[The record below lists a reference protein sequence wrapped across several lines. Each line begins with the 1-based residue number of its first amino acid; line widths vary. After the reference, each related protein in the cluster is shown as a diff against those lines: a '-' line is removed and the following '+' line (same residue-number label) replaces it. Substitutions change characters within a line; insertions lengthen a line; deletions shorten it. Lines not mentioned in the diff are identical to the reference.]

1 MYHRQKRLQ
10 NNSASA
16 PPVKQKQDNLGL
28 FDDPEKVFE
37 GELRKHEK
45 RVRTDAGTGSWET
58 LRGKLFVS
66 IPFLDTDP
74 PMTTSFLLKML
85 ASIRI
90 ASAFY
95 SVINDCD
102 EIYNYWEPLH
112 LLLFGRG
119 FQTWEYSPEYA
130 IRSWLYIIFHYIP
143 AYFLSFITADSKVA
157 LFYTFR
163 ILLGFFHAGAEFHL
177 YNSVGQRLGYGIA
190 RQYFIINLL
199 AVGTFYSG
207 SAFLPSSFSM
217 IMNMFSMAFWLRE
230 KWFLAILCTAVSALV
245 GWPFAAVLGLPIV
258 VEMLLIRRGEY
269 IFKFFKSAIASGI
282 IVLAI
287 LYTVDSHYYGKTVIA
302 PLNIVLYNVFSKHGP
317 ELYGV
322 EPFTYYIKNLILN
335 WNIAPFLALLAV
347 PLSLITYIQT
357 SCTYDSKDNKV
368 TAQVVRPTN
377 SIAYWYRFIPVALI
391 ALTAFVW
398 AFIFFSQPHK
408 EERFLFPIYPHI
420 ALLMA
425 ITLSSIRHFIP
436 RKLNF
441 FPYLLV
447 ALFALISISRGF
459 AVFKHYRGIAETHKQ
474 LHDYLVFHPDVHFS
488 EMNNPI
494 QVCTGKEWHRFP
506 SNFFIPEKA
515 TDKYGVTKKIE
526 LQFIRSAFRGLL
538 PKPYANGSLPNITR
552 LIPTEM
558 NELNQEEPSRYI
570 PIERCDYLID
580 FDDGTN
586 GNSDEP
592 NFVEMTDKYKK
603 VYTHPV
609 IIPDKSHWLYRA
621 FYVPFISEK
630 HVAYGNYAALQ
641 KIIH

>member
-1 MYHRQKRLQ
+1 MYHRQRRLQ
-10 NNSASA
+10 NNSAA
-16 PPVKQKQDNLGL
+16 LPPRQKSDSHGL
-28 FDDPEKVFE
+28 FDDPEKIFQDE
-37 GELRKHEK
+37 ILKHEK
-45 RVRTDAGTGSWET
+45 RVRTDAGAGSWET

-119 FQTWEYSPEYA
+119 FQTWEYSPEYS

-190 RQYFIINLL
+190 RLYFIINLL

-207 SAFLPSSFSM
+207 FF
-217 IMNMFSMAFWLRE
+217 
-230 KWFLAILCTAVSALV
+230 AIFCTAVSALV

-258 VEMLLIRRGEY
+258 VEMLFIRRGEY
-269 IFKFFKSAIASGI
+269 IFKFIKHAFLSGI
-282 IVLAI
+282 SVLAV

-347 PLSLITYIQT
+347 PLSLIAYIPT
-357 SCTYDSKDNKV
+357 CCTFDSKDNKI
-368 TAQVVRPTN
+368 TSQVIRPTN

-398 AFIFFSQPHK
+398 SFIFFSQPHK

-436 RKLNF
+436 RKFSF

-447 ALFALISISRGF
+447 AAFALMSISRGF

-488 EMNNPI
+488 EMNDPI
-494 QVCTGKEWHRFP
+494 RVCTGKEWHRFP

-515 TDKYGVTKKIE
+515 TDKYGVTKKVE
-526 LQFIRSAFRGLL
+526 LHFIKSAYRGLL
-538 PKPYANGSLPNITR
+538 PKPYASGTLPNITR
-552 LIPTEM
+552 LIPTDM

-570 PIERCDYLID
+570 PVETCDYMID
-580 FDDGTN
+580 FDDGRN
-586 GNSDEP
+586 GNPDEP
-592 NFVEMTDKYKK
+592 NFVE
-603 VYTHPV
+603 
-609 IIPDKSHWLYRA
+609 
-621 FYVPFISEK
+621 
-630 HVAYGNYAALQ
+630 ALRTVG
-641 KIIH
+641 IGGVGITFLP

>member
-45 RVRTDAGTGSWET
+45 RVRTDAGAGSWET

-190 RQYFIINLL
+190 RLYFIINLL

-217 IMNMFSMAFWLRE
+217 VMNMFSMAFWLRE
-230 KWFLAILCTAVSALV
+230 KWFLAILCTAISALV

-287 LYTVDSHYYGKTVIA
+287 LYTIDSHYYGKTVIA

-347 PLSLITYIQT
+347 PLSLIAYIQT
-357 SCTYDSKDNKV
+357 SCTYVSKDNKV
-368 TAQVVRPTN
+368 TTQVVRPTN
-377 SIAYWYRFIPVALI
+377 SVAYWYRFIPVALI
-391 ALTAFVW
+391 TLTAF
-398 AFIFFSQPHK
+398 
-408 EERFLFPIYPHI
+408 
-420 ALLMA
+420 
-425 ITLSSIRHFIP
+425 
-436 RKLNF
+436 
-441 FPYLLV
+441 
-447 ALFALISISRGF
+447 
-459 AVFKHYRGIAETHKQ
+459 
-474 LHDYLVFHPDVHFS
+474 D
-488 EMNNPI
+488 PI

-538 PKPYANGSLPNITR
+538 PKPYANGSFPNVTR

-570 PIERCDYLID
+570 PVERCDFIID
-580 FDDGTN
+580 FDDGTK

-592 NFVEMTDKYKK
+592 NFVE
-603 VYTHPV
+603 V
-609 IIPDKSHWLYRA
+609 KSHTK
-621 FYVPFISEK
+621 FI
-630 HVAYGNYAALQ
+630 VF
-641 KIIH
+641 

>member
-1 MYHRQKRLQ
+1 MYHRLRRLQ
-10 NNSASA
+10 NNHA
-16 PPVKQKQDNLGL
+16 PPPTRQRQDNLSV
-28 FDDPEKVFE
+28 FDNPDVVFVD
-37 GELRKHEK
+37 ELRKHEK
-45 RVRTDAGTGSWET
+45 RVTKDAGIGSWEI

-66 IPFLDTDP
+66 MPFLDTDP

-163 ILLGFFHAGAEFHL
+163 ILLGFFHAGAEYCL

-190 RQYFIINLL
+190 RLYFIINLL

-217 IMNMFSMAFWLRE
+217 IMNMFAMAFWLRE
-230 KWFLAILCTAVSALV
+230 KWALAIFCTAVSALV

-269 IFKFFKSAIASGI
+269 IWKFIKSAFASGI
-282 IVLAI
+282 LVLAI

-317 ELYGV
+317 ELYGI

-347 PLSLITYIQT
+347 PLSLIAYIPT
-357 SCTYDSKDNKV
+357 CLTFDYKDDKA
-368 TAQVVRPTN
+368 TTQVIRPTN
-377 SIAYWYRFIPVALI
+377 SIVYWYRFIPVVLI
-391 ALTAFVW
+391 AFTTFVW

-425 ITLSSIRHFIP
+425 ITLQSVRYFIP
-436 RKLNF
+436 QKLNF
-441 FPYLLV
+441 FPYLCV
-447 ALFALISISRGF
+447 AIFALLSISRGF
-459 AVFKHYRGIAETHKQ
+459 AVYKHYRGIAETHKQ
-474 LHDYLVFHPDVHFS
+474 LHDYFAFHPDVHFS
-488 EMNNPI
+488 EMNDPI
-494 QVCTGKEWHRFP
+494 RVCTGKEWHRFP
-506 SNFFIPEKA
+506 SSFFIPEKA
-515 TDKYGVTKKIE
+515 TDKYGVTKKVE
-526 LQFIRSAFRGLL
+526 FHFIRSAFRGLL
-538 PKPYANGSLPNITR
+538 PKPYATGTLPNITR

-558 NELNQEEPSRYI
+558 NELNLEEPSRYI
-570 PIERCDYLID
+570 PAENCDYLID
-580 FDDGTN
+580 FNDGTG
-586 GNSDEP
+586 GNPDEP
-592 NFVEMTDKYKK
+592 NYIEMSNTYKK
-603 VYTHPV
+603 VYVHPV
-609 IIPDKSHWLYRA
+609 IIPEKSHWLYRA
-621 FYVPFISEK
+621 FYIPFISEK
-630 HVAYGNYAALQ
+630 YVTYESYAALQ
-641 KIIH
+641 KIIL

>member
-1 MYHRQKRLQ
+1 MYHRQRRLQ
-10 NNSASA
+10 NNPAAAA
-16 PPVKQKQDNLGL
+16 PPPRQKLLDNHGL
-28 FDDPEKVFE
+28 FDDPEKIFQDE
-37 GELRKHEK
+37 ILKHEK
-45 RVRTDAGTGSWET
+45 RVRTDAGAGTWET

-119 FQTWEYSPEYA
+119 FQTWEYSPEYS
-130 IRSWLYIIFHYIP
+130 IRSWLYIFFHYIP

-163 ILLGFFHAGAEFHL
+163 ILLGFFHAAAEFHL

-190 RQYFIINLL
+190 RLYFIINLL

-207 SAFLPSSFSM
+207 
-217 IMNMFSMAFWLRE
+217 
-230 KWFLAILCTAVSALV
+230 FLAIFCTAFSALV

-269 IFKFFKSAIASGI
+269 IFKFIKNAILSGI
-282 IVLAI
+282 AVLAL

-302 PLNIVLYNVFSKHGP
+302 PFNIVLYNVFSKHGP

-347 PLSLITYIQT
+347 PLSLIAYIPT
-357 SCTYDSKDNKV
+357 CCTFDSKNNKV
-368 TAQVVRPTN
+368 TSQVIRPTN
-377 SIAYWYRFIPVALI
+377 SIAYWYRFIPVVLI

-398 AFIFFSQPHK
+398 SFIFFSQPHK

-436 RKLNF
+436 KKFNF

-447 ALFALISISRGF
+447 ATFALMSISRGF

-474 LHDYLVFHPDVHFS
+474 LHDYLVFHPDVHFDQ
-488 EMNNPI
+488 MNDPI

-515 TDKYGVTKKIE
+515 TDKYGVTKKVE
-526 LQFIRSAFRGLL
+526 LHFIRSAFRGLL
-538 PKPYANGSLPNITR
+538 PKPYEIGAVPNITR
-552 LIPTEM
+552 LIPTDM

-570 PIERCDYLID
+570 PVEMCDYLID

-586 GNSDEP
+586 GNPDEP
-592 NFVEMTDKYKK
+592 NFVQVNTIY
-603 VYTHPV
+603 
-609 IIPDKSHWLYRA
+609 
-621 FYVPFISEK
+621 
-630 HVAYGNYAALQ
+630 
-641 KIIH
+641 